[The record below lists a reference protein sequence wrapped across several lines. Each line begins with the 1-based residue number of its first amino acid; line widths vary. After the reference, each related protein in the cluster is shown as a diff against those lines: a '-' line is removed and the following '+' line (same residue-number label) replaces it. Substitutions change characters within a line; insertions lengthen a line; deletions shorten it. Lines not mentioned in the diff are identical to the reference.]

1 MTRIAILTPAP
12 GYYEDWGTPAGHYR
26 GLLGDALEFRPWTDP
41 GDLSGFA
48 LVLPLLT
55 WGYQRA
61 AGAWYAALD
70 GWAGLPFANAIET
83 LRWNTDKGYLLDLDA
98 AGVAIVPTRVSDALS
113 DRDLAAARGDWG
125 GEALVVKPAISGG
138 ADGTYR
144 IAPGDAVPDAVAG
157 QRMLVQPLMPAI
169 ASEGEF
175 SLFLFEGRFSHAILK
190 WPAQG
195 DFRVQEQF
203 GGKEVAVD
211 PPAGALAL
219 AHAALG
225 AVPARP
231 LYARV
236 DMVRDEAGDFRLM
249 ELELIEPSLF
259 LQFAGD
265 GGAMFAEA
273 VSALAG

>member
-26 GLLGDALEFRPWTDP
+26 GLLGDALEFRPWSDP

-48 LVLPLLT
+48 LVLPLLA

-61 AGAWYAALD
+61 ATDWYTALD
-70 GWAGLPFANAIET
+70 RWEGLPFANSVET
-83 LRWNTDKGYLLDLDA
+83 LRWNTDKGYLADLEA
-98 AGVAIVPTRVSDALS
+98 AGVAIVPTRVIDALS
-113 DRDLAAARGDWG
+113 DADLAAARDAWGDD
-125 GEALVVKPAISGG
+125 ALVVKPAISGG

-144 IAPGDAVPDAVAG
+144 LAPGVPVPADVVG
-157 QRMLVQPLMPAI
+157 KRMLVQPLMPRI
-169 ASEGEF
+169 ATEGEY
-175 SLFLFEGRFSHAILK
+175 SLFLFEGAFSHAILK
-190 WPAQG
+190 RPAEG

-203 GGKEVAVD
+203 GGTEIAID
-211 PPAGALAL
+211 APEPALAL
-219 AHAALG
+219 ARAAI
-225 AVPARP
+225 AAAPARP
-231 LYARV
+231 LYARA

-265 GGAMFAEA
+265 GGKMFAEA
-273 VSALAG
+273 VIALAG